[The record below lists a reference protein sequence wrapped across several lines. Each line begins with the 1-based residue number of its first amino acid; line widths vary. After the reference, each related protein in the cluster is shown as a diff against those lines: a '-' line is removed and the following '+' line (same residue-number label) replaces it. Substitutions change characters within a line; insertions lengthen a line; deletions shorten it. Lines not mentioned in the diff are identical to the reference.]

1 MWSCLPCHTRST
13 SERDLP
19 GPLCFQPKLT
29 AEQAEHGTETADLK
43 ARQCHTLR
51 ISYPLRKPAGV
62 QIYKANSPQ
71 RDRNHGKINRCIR
84 ASVSVSYVVFLDHSQ
99 CFQVHLLQHILP
111 LRCPTIC
118 PGEAST
124 IIYHHLPSPIKSSP
138 YNTAQQQLIQGHVP
152 RKRVF
157 YTRCGLLKCIFI
169 TFFLKLSLSNKVCP
183 TALSEGIERKKEMSD
198 GSFGFRSTR
207 CVHLQ
212 FEIPALIS
220 PYTCRSLAAR
230 DPHCACWSALEHSQH
245 SPLLLASVFSFDIN
259 VLDGRYGSIPINC
272 DIN

>member
-1 MWSCLPCHTRST
+1 MCPTWSFWTT
-13 SERDLP
+13 
-19 GPLCFQPKLT
+19 
-29 AEQAEHGTETADLK
+29 
-43 ARQCHTLR
+43 
-51 ISYPLRKPAGV
+51 
-62 QIYKANSPQ
+62 
-71 RDRNHGKINRCIR
+71 
-84 ASVSVSYVVFLDHSQ
+84 ASVSRFTCCNTSFHSGAQ
-99 CFQVHLLQHILP
+99 PSAQVRRLP
-111 LRCPTIC
+111 S
-118 PGEAST
+118 ST

-157 YTRCGLLKCIFI
+157 YTRCGFLKCIFI

-230 DPHCACWSALEHSQH
+230 DPHCAC
-245 SPLLLASVFSFDIN
+245 
-259 VLDGRYGSIPINC
+259 
-272 DIN
+272 

>member
-1 MWSCLPCHTRST
+1 LPCHTRST

-71 RDRNHGKINRCIR
+71 RDRNYGKINRCIR

-124 IIYHHLPSPIKSSP
+124 IIYHHLPSSTIIYHRPS
-138 YNTAQQQLIQGHVP
+138 NRHLITQ
-152 RKRVF
+152 
-157 YTRCGLLKCIFI
+157 
-169 TFFLKLSLSNKVCP
+169 LSN
-183 TALSEGIERKKEMSD
+183 S
-198 GSFGFRSTR
+198 
-207 CVHLQ
+207 
-212 FEIPALIS
+212 
-220 PYTCRSLAAR
+220 
-230 DPHCACWSALEHSQH
+230 
-245 SPLLLASVFSFDIN
+245 
-259 VLDGRYGSIPINC
+259 
-272 DIN
+272 

>member
-1 MWSCLPCHTRST
+1 MYQGKCKCVLRGLSGPQPVFPGSLAATHPSTQVPNHLPRWGVYHH
-13 SERDLP
+13 LP
-19 GPLCFQPKLT
+19 
-29 AEQAEHGTETADLK
+29 
-43 ARQCHTLR
+43 
-51 ISYPLRKPAGV
+51 S
-62 QIYKANSPQ
+62 
-71 RDRNHGKINRCIR
+71 
-84 ASVSVSYVVFLDHSQ
+84 
-99 CFQVHLLQHILP
+99 
-111 LRCPTIC
+111 
-118 PGEAST
+118 ST

-157 YTRCGLLKCIFI
+157 YTRCGFLKCIFI